1 MNIHLI
7 SSCAGLPTLLQT
19 PPPLASAE
27 PTGQHPNLQLPRSF
41 TPQDTKISAARPIET
56 SSPTS
61 ATFSTTSGRVTFSFH
76 TSIKDSAFFR
86 WVATTRGASAREG
99 ARVGARLTGPWVA
112 GSLVTNQ
119 TPSDSFH
126 IISPSS
132 PQRGEKKMVDQKL
145 PAQDLVHDATVQ
157 LLFQVQSPQMSSS
170 WASFPK
176 NLEVA
181 SLALKPKTH
190 RRPASAPLNLI
201 WMICERTQFTLI
213 RRGACTSRSLLC
225 YSPAH

>member
-132 PQRGEKKMVDQKL
+132 PQRGEKRWWIKSCLHKIWCMMPQCSSCSRSSPL
-145 PAQDLVHDATVQ
+145 RWAQVG
-157 LLFQVQSPQMSSS
+157 PR
-170 WASFPK
+170 FPK
-176 NLEVA
+176 T
-181 SLALKPKTH
+181 LKWRRWRLSPK
-190 RRPASAPLNLI
+190 
-201 WMICERTQFTLI
+201 RTDDL
-213 RRGACTSRSLLC
+213 RVLLWI
-225 YSPAH
+225 

>member
-1 MNIHLI
+1 
-7 SSCAGLPTLLQT
+7 
-19 PPPLASAE
+19 
-27 PTGQHPNLQLPRSF
+27 
-41 TPQDTKISAARPIET
+41 
-56 SSPTS
+56 
-61 ATFSTTSGRVTFSFH
+61 
-76 TSIKDSAFFR
+76 
-86 WVATTRGASAREG
+86 
-99 ARVGARLTGPWVA
+99 
-112 GSLVTNQ
+112 
-119 TPSDSFH
+119 
-126 IISPSS
+126 
-132 PQRGEKKMVDQKL
+132 MVDQKL